1 MRKYATR
8 RLVAKNVPVALA
20 QYFPQVKFRLR
31 GRGNR
36 TYPALHAAVRPDQYN
51 KYAGKVKGLSEME
64 PAVRYRLLLAKFRQ
78 DLPLEYAD
86 HMTVYLK

>member
-8 RLVAKNVPVALA
+8 RLVAKNVPIALA
-20 QYFPQVKFRLR
+20 RYFPQGKFRLR

-36 TYPALHAAVRPDQYN
+36 TYSAMHASIRPEKYEQ
-51 KYAGKVKGLSEME
+51 YAGNFKDIGKLK
-64 PAVRYRLLLAKFRQ
+64 PAVRYRILLAKFRQ

-86 HMTVYLK
+86 HMTVYLR

>member
-20 QYFPQVKFRLR
+20 KYFPQGKFRLR

-36 TYPALHAAVRPDQYN
+36 TDAALHAAVRPWQYR
-51 KYAGKVKGLSEME
+51 KYLSL
-64 PAVRYRLLLAKFRQ
+64 PDKAKYDYPDKRYIMLLAKFRQ

-86 HMTVYLK
+86 HMTVYLR